1 MSLED
6 APIEVMHIGSPIIRS
21 LAQRIGSIAMG
32 AHVCKLLTKKLDELQ
47 GAGLAAPQIGLPYR
61 IFIAEVRK
69 TDMFPDREETPLY
82 TMINP
87 EFEFLSTEELID
99 YEGCFS
105 VPGFVGLVPRFKKL
119 RASWTEP
126 DGTQKEE
133 IFEDYIARVLQHEM
147 DHLNGLVY
155 LDRMPDMSTLSTRE
169 NYMKSRQ
176 QTLFEEGGEE

>member
-6 APIEVMHIGSPIIRS
+6 TPIELMHIGSPIIRAH
-21 LAQRIGSIAMG
+21 AQRIGSIPMG
-32 AHVCKLLTKKLDELQ
+32 KHVCQLLTRKLDELQ

-61 IFIAEVRK
+61 IFVAEVRK
-69 TDMFPDREETPLY
+69 TDMFPDREESPLY

-87 EFEFLSTEELID
+87 EFEFLSTDELID

-126 DGTQKEE
+126 DGTNKEQ
-133 IFEDYIARVLQHEM
+133 IFEGYIARVLQHEM

-155 LDRMPDMSTLSTRE
+155 LDRMPDMTTLSTRE
-169 NYMKSRQ
+169 NYMKARQ
-176 QTLFEEGGEE
+176 QMLFEEGREE